1 MIITTLAALSLA
13 SSASLPPTPRDD
25 IVVVGRAIT
34 EARQSLD
41 ACLARHCPPNED
53 IDATL
58 ALAESQLVAGKYR
71 DARST
76 LQHSLGRNKR
86 EADAYP
92 VPVSDLYRANGKV
105 AANLGYDDDY
115 NRSTWG
121 IYRTLRHGLPDAKD
135 RHYSALME
143 VAEMLAATRNHQRAR
158 LYYERI
164 ADQARKDGR
173 PDIAALAELRMIIRH
188 LPPYMREN
196 MVRKIA
202 YSTEPRTEAAQLEA
216 RLALARI
223 AFENKEAAKADAIVR
238 DIARL
243 GIKKPILVYAP
254 PYELAGGPNSADSL
268 AQTNQATVSSP
279 VGADSETKPGDD
291 PGTGHGGVGLGS
303 THMALNV
310 EDMWL
315 DVAFRIT
322 PEGTV
327 SDLKILRSRGDLSWA
342 KPLLLSIAGRRYTPA
357 QAGLPESMRKERYTF
372 TSGLQS
378 GAGTRMAQHSPS
390 PRVEYFDLSDISAVN

>member
-1 MIITTLAALSLA
+1 MIVTTLAALSLA

-158 LYYERI
+158 TLLRTDRRSG
-164 ADQARKDGR
+164 AQGRAARHRGPGGASHDHS
-173 PDIAALAELRMIIRH
+173 PPAALHAREHGSEDRIFDRAADRSGPARGAAGPRPHRVREQGGGQGGRDRPRH
-188 LPPYMREN
+188 RPARDQ
-196 MVRKIA
+196 
-202 YSTEPRTEAAQLEA
+202 EA
-216 RLALARI
+216 
-223 AFENKEAAKADAIVR
+223 
-238 DIARL
+238 
-243 GIKKPILVYAP
+243 
-254 PYELAGGPNSADSL
+254 
-268 AQTNQATVSSP
+268 
-279 VGADSETKPGDD
+279 D
-291 PGTGHGGVGLGS
+291 PGLCA
-303 THMALNV
+303 AL
-310 EDMWL
+310 
-315 DVAFRIT
+315 
-322 PEGTV
+322 
-327 SDLKILRSRGDLSWA
+327 
-342 KPLLLSIAGRRYTPA
+342 
-357 QAGLPESMRKERYTF
+357 
-372 TSGLQS
+372 
-378 GAGTRMAQHSPS
+378 
-390 PRVEYFDLSDISAVN
+390 